1 MELVPIN
8 EVLQD
13 VLALLTWSEGLAC
26 VVKKRPEASLALLY
40 ERKILAG
47 EEVREVRN
55 VGFYGGGVAVFLLLF
70 LRSRVV
76 SPFASR
82 SGSFCGFS
90 S

>member
-1 MELVPIN
+1 MELVPIH

-13 VLALLTWSEGLAC
+13 VLALLTWSEGFAC

-40 ERKILAG
+40 ERQNIAG
-47 EEVREVRN
+47 EEVREVGN